1 MANAANELLVF
12 GDGFEGILKM
22 LEEDEAIE
30 EHLLTAAIEWLYY
43 MRILQPESAMM
54 KQIKKKTL
62 FTLAKVGAWK
72 IDRASQ
78 KIWGKF
84 LLRNNTFLQGV

>member
-1 MANAANELLVF
+1 MAKAANELLVF
-12 GDGFEGILKM
+12 GDGFEAILKM

-43 MRILQPESAMM
+43 MRIFQPESAMM

-62 FTLAKVGAWK
+62 FTLAKIRAWK
-72 IDRASQ
+72 IDHAS
-78 KIWGKF
+78 
-84 LLRNNTFLQGV
+84 